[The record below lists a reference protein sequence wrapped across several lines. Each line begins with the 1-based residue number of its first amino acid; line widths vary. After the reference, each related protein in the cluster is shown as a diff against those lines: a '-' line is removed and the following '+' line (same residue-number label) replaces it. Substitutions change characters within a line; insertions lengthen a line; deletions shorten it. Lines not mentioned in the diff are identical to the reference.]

1 MIFNNVIPMWRQH
14 ILMRIPMWRQHKRMR
29 DETVQSESV
38 GERKPLAED
47 LAHREEAEVKEA
59 KHES

>member
-1 MIFNNVIPMWRQH
+1 
-14 ILMRIPMWRQHKRMR
+14 MRIPMWRQHKRMR

-59 KHES
+59 EHES